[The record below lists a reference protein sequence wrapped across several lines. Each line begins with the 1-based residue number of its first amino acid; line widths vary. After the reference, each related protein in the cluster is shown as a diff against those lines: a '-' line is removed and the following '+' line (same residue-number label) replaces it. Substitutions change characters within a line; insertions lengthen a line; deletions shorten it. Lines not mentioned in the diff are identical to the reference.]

1 MDKRKWVTGVKQTST
16 YRSYNAVYTDFC
28 WAHLVASQSK
38 EWYWNN
44 RTTVYRNKT
53 IGHPTQTR
61 VTPSYHYYTEQIG
74 VLWCTQNLKSRELPM
89 SSHPSWIIMFAC
101 GFCHPI
107 PMIKCFA
114 FSKPHLRL
122 KKNIIW
128 LGKFQKS
135 TSKPEFSLHFGKDS
149 TILKK
154 NIWPRSPRSRTKICP
169 TKNSKS
175 QNRRM
180 THE

>member
-1 MDKRKWVTGVKQTST
+1 MAKRKWVTGVKKTST
-16 YRSYNAVYTDFC
+16 YRSYNAVYTDYC

-44 RTTVYRNKT
+44 RTTVYLNKR

-61 VTPSYHYYTEQIG
+61 ATPSYHYYAEQIG
-74 VLWCTQNLKSRELPM
+74 VLWCTQNLKPRELPM
-89 SSHPSWIIMFAC
+89 SSHPSWIIMFPC

-122 KKNIIW
+122 IETHHLTGQIPKKHI
-128 LGKFQKS
+128 Q
-135 TSKPEFSLHFGKDS
+135 T
-149 TILKK
+149 
-154 NIWPRSPRSRTKICP
+154 
-169 TKNSKS
+169 
-175 QNRRM
+175 
-180 THE
+180 